1 MLESE
6 FSRTNGALVMHTPSS
21 NRAVAVAYGLT
32 CQLRL
37 NPARLLVLGG
47 VLVCLGGMGDIAYH
61 VAPAAQSLEPLV
73 GAEGIRAHVLTF
85 AGMVV
90 ALAGVMGRGLRR

>member
-1 MLESE
+1 
-6 FSRTNGALVMHTPSS
+6 MHDPAP
-21 NRAVAVAYGLT
+21 NRAVAVAHSIT
-32 CQLRL
+32 SPLRL
-37 NPARLLVLGG
+37 NAWRLLVLGG

-73 GAEGIRAHVLTF
+73 GAEGIRAHILTL